1 MWEQAARSK
10 CPISRAEA
18 DIVAQRQLRIGIIAA
33 HQPVDHAAECRSLQ
47 TQFLRE
53 GLELPE
59 SAGSAIEQVSGVIVI
74 IAGILGLILAI
85 GRDAGQL
92 RGAKIVIDLPRQAP
106 VLQLAYI
113 FPARRDAE
121 AAVIGIIRENR
132 ALKAQYVN
140 NSIGRI
146 DAEATACRR
155 TPPPGSN
162 GK

>member
-1 MWEQAARSK
+1 MR
-10 CPISRAEA
+10 IS
-18 DIVAQRQLRIGIIAA
+18 DWSSDV
-33 HQPVDHAAECRSLQ
+33 CS
-47 TQFLRE
+47 
-53 GLELPE
+53 
-59 SAGSAIEQVSGVIVI
+59 S
-74 IAGILGLILAI
+74 
-85 GRDAGQL
+85 
-92 RGAKIVIDLPRQAP
+92 DLPRQAP

-155 TPPPGSN
+155 NPLACFDIGRSTAAFVPMGILHDQSDSKCIVRIIKRLSAQKLTVAII
-162 GK
+162 GVSYLRAVLVEKV

>member
-59 SAGSAIEQVSGVIVI
+59 SAGIAIEQVSGVIVI

-92 RGAKIVIDLPRQAP
+92 RRSEEHTSE
-106 VLQLAYI
+106 LQSLMRISY
-113 FPARRDAE
+113 
-121 AAVIGIIRENR
+121 AVFCFKKKNTHY
-132 ALKAQYVN
+132 LL
-140 NSIGRI
+140 
-146 DAEATACRR
+146 
-155 TPPPGSN
+155 
-162 GK
+162 